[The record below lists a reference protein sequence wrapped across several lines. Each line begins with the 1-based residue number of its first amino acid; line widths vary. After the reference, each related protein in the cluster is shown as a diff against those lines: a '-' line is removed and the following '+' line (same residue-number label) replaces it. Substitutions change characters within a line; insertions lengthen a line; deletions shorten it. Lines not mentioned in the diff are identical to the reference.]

1 MALSPSQSS
10 LIAVTLRPII
20 MGPWDLL
27 LPAQHKGRI
36 LVIIVT
42 SGLYI
47 WTSYILGNKAL
58 LFPHT
63 RAPHMDIHGDKHI
76 GVFGKTWDGEDGG
89 GFTKMALGNGIRK
102 YITKVSQW
110 AIVSVP
116 FSSVLKYLSYLSPPG
131 NENTVSNSN
140 FLFYAIIKTRA
151 RGNNFTA
158 YNSW

>member
-1 MALSPSQSS
+1 
-10 LIAVTLRPII
+10 

-89 GFTKMALGNGIRK
+89 GVHQNGPG
-102 YITKVSQW
+102 QW
-110 AIVSVP
+110 YSKGYHKSKSVGDRICSILLRFEISILP
-116 FSSVLKYLSYLSPPG
+116 IP
-131 NENTVSNSN
+131 T
-140 FLFYAIIKTRA
+140 
-151 RGNNFTA
+151 
-158 YNSW
+158 W